1 MVCPANWCGYVI
13 RNQSGNYAEKSK
25 MNKQFLSL
33 FRLCAWAL
41 SMSVLQPWLLSA
53 DSLWREEASR
63 TMFSDSRAVRLGDI
77 LTIVVQE
84 NTSTS
89 KDNNTQTSKKSALDA
104 SIATFLYSPA
114 ASGLLTKGGQMPAI
128 KYNSKH
134 DFDGGGKINNSE
146 KIVARI
152 AVTVVDRLPN
162 RNLVV
167 QGTRRTAFSGET
179 QDVVLRGIVRSE
191 DIAANNTVFSYNVAD
206 ATISFLSKGA
216 VTSAQR
222 KGWFTRIWDKVTP
235 F

>member
-1 MVCPANWCGYVI
+1 
-13 RNQSGNYAEKSK
+13 
-25 MNKQFLSL
+25 
-33 FRLCAWAL
+33 
-41 SMSVLQPWLLSA
+41 MSVLQPWLLSA

-152 AVTVVDRLPN
+152 AVTVIDRLPN

>member
-1 MVCPANWCGYVI
+1 MG
-13 RNQSGNYAEKSK
+13 
-25 MNKQFLSL
+25 
-33 FRLCAWAL
+33 
-41 SMSVLQPWLLSA
+41 VLQPWLLSA
-53 DSLWREEASR
+53 DSLWREEGSR
-63 TMFSDSRAVRLGDI
+63 TMFADSRAVRLGDI

-89 KDNNTQTSKKSALDA
+89 KDNNTQTSKKTALDA

-128 KYNSKH
+128 KYNSKN

-152 AVTVVDRLPN
+152 AVTVIDRLPN
-162 RNLVV
+162 RNLLV

-179 QDVVLRGIVRSE
+179 QDVVLRGVVRSE

-206 ATISFLSKGA
+206 ATISFVSKGA

-222 KGWFTRIWDKVTP
+222 KGWFTRIWDKVSP

>member
-1 MVCPANWCGYVI
+1 
-13 RNQSGNYAEKSK
+13 
-25 MNKQFLSL
+25 
-33 FRLCAWAL
+33 
-41 SMSVLQPWLLSA
+41 MSVLQPWLLSA

-63 TMFSDSRAVRLGDI
+63 TMFSDNRAVRLGDI

-128 KYNSKH
+128 KYSSKN